1 MQNLQGNLT
10 KSVSLLM
17 KALEKATMIK
27 DLELFIV
34 NQEYHERLPIV
45 ETFMNLSNSFSY
57 LLQNEKALDY
67 LDQAISSC
75 DKILDIL
82 TLQIEQLALNQTQNQ
97 ALLQKYYN
105 HMIVLK
111 IHGHQA
117 KGQIFDRLREYKDAV
132 IAYTDAIDVVEAVYG
147 TENS

>member
-117 KGQIFDRLREYKDAV
+117 KGQIFDRLREYKDAL

>member
-82 TLQIEQLALNQTQNQ
+82 TLYIEKLAFNQTQNQ

>member
-57 LLQNEKALDY
+57 LL
-67 LDQAISSC
+67 
-75 DKILDIL
+75 
-82 TLQIEQLALNQTQNQ
+82 
-97 ALLQKYYN
+97 
-105 HMIVLK
+105 
-111 IHGHQA
+111 
-117 KGQIFDRLREYKDAV
+117 
-132 IAYTDAIDVVEAVYG
+132 
-147 TENS
+147 

>member
-1 MQNLQGNLT
+1 
-10 KSVSLLM
+10 M